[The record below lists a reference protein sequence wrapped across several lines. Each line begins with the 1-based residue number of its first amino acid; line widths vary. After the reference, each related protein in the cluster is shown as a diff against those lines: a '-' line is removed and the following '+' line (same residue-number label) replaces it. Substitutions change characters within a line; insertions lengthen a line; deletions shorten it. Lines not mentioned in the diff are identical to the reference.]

1 MVGNI
6 GLNKKNKKN
15 RNKVNVKETVDVK
28 VAIVYTVTGDDA
40 IQVWKNYIIT
50 KWGRYAGW

>member
-15 RNKVNVKETVDVK
+15 RSKVNVKETVDVK
-28 VAIVYTVTGDDA
+28 VVYTVTGARGCYVNYNNNLKNDD
-40 IQVWKNYIIT
+40 IKII
-50 KWGRYAGW
+50 